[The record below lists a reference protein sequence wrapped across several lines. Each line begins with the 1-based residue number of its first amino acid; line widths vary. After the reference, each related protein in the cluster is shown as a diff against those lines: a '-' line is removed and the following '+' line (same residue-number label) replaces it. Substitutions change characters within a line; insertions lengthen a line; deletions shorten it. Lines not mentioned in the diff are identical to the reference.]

1 MAQGSGFK
9 TLHHTTLHT
18 LPTRAE
24 PLTFRA
30 KKDLAPTK
38 KTIIKECT
46 LIIVFMEC
54 QLAKYPTAKSLFD
67 SSDRSYSVTWP
78 NPESLEK
85 TGARPWG
92 TARLV
97 LTDQALVPS
106 LIWGLQVVQGL
117 HVVPVFL
124 YRYSME
130 ISLQKARSPGL
141 RRGADQTRH

>member
-67 SSDRSYSVTWP
+67 SSDRSYSVKWP
-78 NPESLEK
+78 KSLI
-85 TGARPWG
+85 ARKDRG
-92 TARLV
+92 TARV
-97 LTDQALVPS
+97 DTN
-106 LIWGLQVVQGL
+106 L
-117 HVVPVFL
+117 HYTTL
-124 YRYSME
+124 
-130 ISLQKARSPGL
+130 
-141 RRGADQTRH
+141 H